1 MFKVS
6 RFNHSCNLANNIGM
20 GGKLDKLERK
30 KERILDCHP
39 PLPPCTFPSYTYEF
53 SFQDAR

>member
-6 RFNHSCNLANNIGM
+6 RFKHRCNLANNIGM

-30 KERILDCHP
+30 KKYWSVIPHP
-39 PLPPCTFPSYTYEF
+39 PYTSPSYNYEF
-53 SFQDAR
+53 NF